1 MNWMERA
8 LSGTEQDASTT
19 SWTPQQNRAVLIAGL
34 TCACFSVLT
43 TLLTLRWF
51 ILMKRSFRHK
61 LIMFL
66 ICSDTFKALWY
77 FLFPVVVFSRGPVS
91 SSSAFCQ
98 ASGFFLS
105 VGIEASDF
113 AILMIALHS
122 ILYIFH
128 PPASSGDH
136 GGLYRYRRWIY
147 PVWIALPVIVASLA
161 FINNGDAY
169 TTSGT
174 FCYLPR
180 RPFWY
185 RLALSWIPRYFIM
198 LVIFAMYTAVYV
210 YVTLKFRSFGNLQD
224 SESQYSSTTQSR
236 HSSVSIDEIAPDE
249 PAVPPPTVTSPTR
262 SKFGRPTF
270 SRNGSYNDQPAPAAD
285 PWDEVS
291 FITSKPLRTSG
302 AWQPGVQ
309 SSDFAFGPRE
319 SDAPSGTAT
328 PQVRDL
334 QPRLDLPPYES
345 RKSSHAPTT
354 HSHSSQLTGTTTTTT
369 TNHHTINPRQ
379 LSSAVQK
386 AAASPAHAK
395 PKDPL
400 RRTRRAIRK
409 QLRYMFIYPAVY
421 LFMWVFPFAAHC
433 LLYDDYYVRHPIYW
447 LTILSTCTF
456 SLQAAADC
464 IVFSWREKP
473 WRRIPDDSKFAMPS
487 FRPSFSI
494 RHGSVKDR
502 SAVPSI
508 AIAPDEEMG
517 PMDDPFRS
525 GPSSR
530 HTSNNWWE
538 AEGRKRKDSVWLG
551 TDSNNPEGSD
561 EEEGDIQQN
570 GANIPRTIEEEQESP
585 MSTRHTS
592 EAFVFNEDERPPNR
606 HDIDDIEQKT

>member
-1 MNWMERA
+1 MSLTARA
-8 LSGTEQDASTT
+8 LSGQEEDASTT
-19 SWTPQQNRAVLIAGL
+19 SWSKSQNRAVLIAGL
-34 TCACFSVLT
+34 TCACFSVLA
-43 TLLTLRWF
+43 TLITLRWF

-77 FLFPVVVFSRGPVS
+77 FLFPVVVFSRGPIS
-91 SSSAFCQ
+91 SNSGFCQ

-105 VGIEASDF
+105 LGIEASDF

-122 ILYIFH
+122 ILYIFY
-128 PPASSGDH
+128 PPARSGDP
-136 GGLYRYRRWIY
+136 GGLYRYRKWIY
-147 PVWIALPVIVASLA
+147 PAWIGLPLLAASLA
-161 FINNGDAY
+161 FVNDGDAY

-198 LVIFAMYTAVYV
+198 MVIFGMYTAVYV
-210 YVTLKFRSFGNLQD
+210 YVALKFRSFSNLQESD
-224 SESQYSSTTQSR
+224 SHYSSTSQSR
-236 HSSVSIDEIAPDE
+236 RSSISLDEVAPDE
-249 PAVPPPTVTSPTR
+249 PGPTPPPLTNPTR

-270 SRNGSYNDQPAPAAD
+270 SRSGSYNDQPAPAAD

-291 FITSKPLRTSG
+291 FITSKALRTSG

-309 SSDFAFGPRE
+309 SSDFAFGSRDFT
-319 SDAPSGTAT
+319 SPSGTAT
-328 PQVRDL
+328 PQTREL
-334 QPRLDLPPYES
+334 QQRLDRQAHES

-354 HSHSSQLTGTTTTTT
+354 HSYSSQLTGTTTTTT
-369 TNHHTINPRQ
+369 HNQELNPAQ
-379 LSSAVQK
+379 LSSAVRK
-386 AAASPAHAK
+386 MAASPAHAK

-421 LFMWVFPFAAHC
+421 LFMWVFPFASHC
-433 LLYDDYYVRHPIYW
+433 LLYDDYYVQHPIYW
-447 LTILSTCTF
+447 LTILATCMF

-473 WRRIPDDSKFAMPS
+473 WRRIPDDSKFALHRNS

-494 RHGSVKDR
+494 RHGSVQNR

-508 AIAPDEEMG
+508 AIGPDEEMG
-517 PMDDPFRS
+517 QPDDPFRS

-530 HTSNNWWE
+530 HASNNWWE

-551 TDSNNPEGSD
+551 TDSNNPEAA
-561 EEEGDIQQN
+561 EEEEVHDTQQN

-585 MSTRHTS
+585 ISTRRAS
-592 EAFVFNEDERPPNR
+592 EAFVPRDEAGSMSKAGVDHR
-606 HDIDDIEQKT
+606 E